1 MSKVIDINEQLKT
14 KKIGDDLKKGK
25 ALYITTKD
33 ENGNLKKYKMTLK
46 NGEVP

>member
-1 MSKVIDINEQLKT
+1 MSLIDINEELK
-14 KKIGDDLKKGK
+14 KKKLIDDLKKGK

-33 ENGNLKKYKMTLK
+33 ENGNIKKYKMKIK